1 MKSFNY
7 LWRMVFAGH
16 VYSLLGI
23 VLAVS
28 HLLFPNTSPFVFV
41 LASACMAGALVN
53 GFAVQSVMS
62 NPSLKEFIHFAKN
75 DKSVNP
81 VARLATAC
89 HLPITLSTS
98 TMVILSAIALY
109 NMPESSL
116 HNLPMMAYITAALV
130 GGFLPAFTF
139 SNQFYEV
146 ANRNCAELKRYMTTS

>member
-1 MKSFNY
+1 MFT
-7 LWRMVFAGH
+7 A
-16 VYSLLGI
+16 YS
-23 VLAVS
+23 
-28 HLLFPNTSPFVFV
+28 
-41 LASACMAGALVN
+41 AL
-53 GFAVQSVMS
+53 S

-89 HLPITLSTS
+89 HLPITISTS

-109 NMPESSL
+109 NIPESSL